1 MCRSKPIFTSRTCR
15 WQKFINSTFGG
26 KLFWWVETASSFATL
41 QSWEVGGIVS
51 DTIIGQEWQGCDGM
65 GVKLEEQRA
74 TTPLLQILES
84 HGASVIIDY
93 MSIDIEGAELDVLQG
108 KQSLT
113 KPHSSLY
120 FKSHKHFFM
129 RSFKQMKPFSLL
141 LILI

>member
-1 MCRSKPIFTSRTCR
+1 
-15 WQKFINSTFGG
+15 
-26 KLFWWVETASSFATL
+26 
-41 QSWEVGGIVS
+41 
-51 DTIIGQEWQGCDGM
+51 
-65 GVKLEEQRA
+65 
-74 TTPLLQILES
+74 LES